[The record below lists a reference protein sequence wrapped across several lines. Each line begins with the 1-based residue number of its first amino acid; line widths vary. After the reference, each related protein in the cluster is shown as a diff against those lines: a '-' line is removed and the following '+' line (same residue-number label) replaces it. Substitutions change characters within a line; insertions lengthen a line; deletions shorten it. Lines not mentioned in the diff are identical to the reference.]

1 MKLYFQRYPERYDE
15 VTEWCENHEYEM
27 DSSLQ
32 VTETVCV
39 SLFCKYEKE
48 DIHEHI
54 CDMW

>member
-32 VTETVCV
+32 VTDTVCV
-39 SLFCKYEKE
+39 SLLCKYEKE
-48 DIHEHI
+48 YIHEHM